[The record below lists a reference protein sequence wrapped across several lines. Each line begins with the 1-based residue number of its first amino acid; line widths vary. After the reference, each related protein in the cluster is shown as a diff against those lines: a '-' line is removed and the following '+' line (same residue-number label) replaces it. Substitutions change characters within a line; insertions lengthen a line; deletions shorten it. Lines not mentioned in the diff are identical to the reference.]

1 MAIKLDGGHQQ
12 GNKDES
18 GMCPGIFT
26 VLWEAEDM
34 LNLIQV
40 ENPKR
45 IGKVLTQFDL
55 EAYENTGTCL
65 SKHLVFF
72 KVG

>member
-1 MAIKLDGGHQQ
+1 
-12 GNKDES
+12 
-18 GMCPGIFT
+18 MCPGIFT

-45 IGKVLTQFDL
+45 IGKVLTQFGL
-55 EAYENTGTCL
+55 EACENRGTCL
-65 SKHLVFF
+65 SKHLAFSRWDKSVASRQIRASIQQL
-72 KVG
+72 K